1 MVKTQVQLPEDD
13 LAALRRL
20 AAEQGVSV
28 SELVRRGVKHILGS
42 NQAPSREELWRRAR
56 AAAGKYRSGK
66 HDVARRHDHYI
77 AEAIANDRIR

>member
-28 SELVRRGVKHILGS
+28 SVLVRRGVRQFLTA
-42 NQAPSREELWRRAR
+42 NQAPSREELWRRADEVI
-56 AAAGKYRSGK
+56 GKFRSSERDIG
-66 HDVARRHDHYI
+66 RRHDDYFV
-77 AEAIANDRIR
+77 EAIES